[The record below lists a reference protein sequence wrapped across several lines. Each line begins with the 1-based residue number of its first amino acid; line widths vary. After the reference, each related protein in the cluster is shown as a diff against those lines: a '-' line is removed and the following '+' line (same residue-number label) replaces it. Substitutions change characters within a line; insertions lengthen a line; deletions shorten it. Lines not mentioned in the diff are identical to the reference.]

1 MPAHNPLVTND
12 IVLFGVLAGLLAL
25 IFYTAGSRNSFW
37 QKFYRIVPALF
48 LAYMLPAVLR
58 ALGIVGETWTA
69 VEGGETVVRHS
80 HLYHIA
86 TRLLLPSA
94 LILMTLSIDL
104 KAVFNLGWRALLM
117 FFTGTVGIMLGGP
130 LALALTGLMFP
141 ELLHASGNDATWRGL
156 ATLAGSWIGGGAN
169 QTAMLEIFHYNKAL
183 YGGMLLTD
191 IVVANLW
198 MATLLFGIKYAP
210 RIDRW
215 LRADTS
221 SIDELVRKTEAFA
234 RENNRIPGLRDYMI
248 MLGVT
253 LFAVALSL
261 VASQGIAGYLKAHVP
276 AIADHKSFLSSLG
289 SPFFWLIG
297 LATLAGIGFSFTP
310 LRKLEGVGAS
320 KIGSVFIY
328 FLVAVIGMKID
339 LNKILEYP
347 ELILLGLIWMAF
359 HAALLVMV
367 AKWTRSPYFFMA
379 VGSQANVGGAASAPI
394 VASAFHPALAGVG
407 ALLAILGYIVGT
419 VGAMASAWLMA
430 WITEIMK

>member
-1 MPAHNPLVTND
+1 MPPHNPWVTND
-12 IVLFGVLAGLLAL
+12 ITLFGVLAGLLAL
-25 IFYTAGSRNSFW
+25 LFYTSGSRHPFW

-58 ALGIVGETWTA
+58 SLGIIGETWSI
-69 VEGGETVVRHS
+69 VEKGETIVQHS
-80 HLYHIA
+80 RLYYIA
-86 TRLLLPSA
+86 TRLLLPAA

-117 FFTGTVGIMLGGP
+117 FFTGTVGIILGGP
-130 LALALTGLMFP
+130 LALAITGKMFP
-141 ELLHASGNDATWRGL
+141 ELLQASGNDATWRGL

-169 QTAMLEIFHYNKAL
+169 QTAMLEIFQYNKAL

-221 SIDELVRKTEAFA
+221 SIDELIQKTEAFA
-234 RENNRIPGLRDYMI
+234 RQNARIPNLRDYMI

-253 LFAVALSL
+253 LFAVGLSFA
-261 VASQGIAGYLKAHVP
+261 ASHSIANFLTENVP
-276 AIADHKSFLSSLG
+276 AIADKKSFLSSLG

-297 LATLAGIGFSFTP
+297 LATLFGIGYSFTP
-310 LRKLEGVGAS
+310 LRTLEGAGAS

-359 HAALLVMV
+359 HAGLLILV
-367 AKWTRSPYFFMA
+367 AKWSRSPYFFMA

-419 VGAMASAWLMA
+419 VGAMASAGLMA